1 MLDYL
6 QDTAVGQPISI
17 NAFCGENESRD
28 YIFTISVSKSFW
40 EEMDA
45 AAVVSGSVTLCFL
58 FGDRAAGSRNN
69 ALPLRFRA
77 TILTTGVVVL
87 VDVFHEDSFVER
99 RASAGL

>member
-1 MLDYL
+1 
-6 QDTAVGQPISI
+6 
-17 NAFCGENESRD
+17 
-28 YIFTISVSKSFW
+28 
-40 EEMDA
+40 MDA

-87 VDVFHEDSFVER
+87 VDVFDKESVVEMETL
-99 RASAGL
+99 AWL